1 MMSIDKIPTPETDAE
16 WNSPDVCTQFPEL
29 AYAMREKSKDLER
42 RLTIAREELEK
53 CLGWTHRALELEI
66 SSSMSAA
73 QCVDIKSAREA
84 LDLTA
89 PKQ

>member
-1 MMSIDKIPTPETDAE
+1 MNTNEIPTPEMDGLE
-16 WNSPDVCTQFPEL
+16 INVPDTRVNAIMAL
-29 AYAMREKSKDLER
+29 NAVIGKGKDLER
-42 RLTIAREELEK
+42 RLTVAREALEK

-84 LDLTA
+84 LDLTE
-89 PKQ
+89 PK

>member
-1 MMSIDKIPTPETDAE
+1 MKNEMNKIPTPETDALY
-16 WNSPDVCTQFPEL
+16 NPENGWTGVVPIDH
-29 AYAMREKSKDLER
+29 ARDLER
-42 RLTIAREELEK
+42 RLTIAREALEK

-73 QCVDIKSAREA
+73 QCVDIKSARETLA
-84 LDLTA
+84 LTA